1 MIPDRFIAWSRL
13 CLTGLLAAALVAV
26 FLKGQAT
33 QRTPQTTRRKPAPA
47 AKPNTPTVIPT
58 LEPKAIDLLKE
69 TSSRLAA
76 ARTMSFTTVVM
87 YESPSRLG
95 PPLAYMATSDVTLQ
109 RPDKLRVITTADGPR
124 SEFYYNGTTITAF
137 SPVENLVAIASA
149 PPTIDAAL
157 KAAYDEAAIYF
168 PFTDLVVADPYK
180 DINEDGLDNAFYIGQ
195 SQVVGGT
202 TTNIIG
208 YTTGGTFIQMW
219 IGAEDKLPR
228 MMRAVYNQDPSELR
242 HQLEIS
248 NWQIDVPVAEST
260 FATAQAA
267 SAKPIPFAAP
277 EPKVPPGSKLPLQSP
292 PSRPAK

>member
-1 MIPDRFIAWSRL
+1 
-13 CLTGLLAAALVAV
+13 
-26 FLKGQAT
+26 
-33 QRTPQTTRRKPAPA
+33 
-47 AKPNTPTVIPT
+47 

-87 YESPSRLG
+87 YESPSGLG
-95 PPLAYMATSDVTLQ
+95 PPFDYMTTSDVTLQ
-109 RPDKLRVITTADGPR
+109 RPDKLRVITKADGPR
-124 SEFYYNGTTITAF
+124 SEFYYDGKTMTAF
-137 SPVENLVAIASA
+137 SPMENLVAIASA
-149 PPTIDAAL
+149 PSTIDAAL

-180 DINEDGLDNAFYIGQ
+180 DISEDGLDNAFYVGQ

-202 TTNIIG
+202 TTNIIA

-228 MMRAVYNQDPSELR
+228 MTRAVYNRDPSQLR

-248 NWQIDVPVAEST
+248 NWQIDAPISEGAFARAE
-260 FATAQAA
+260 AA
-267 SAKPIPFAAP
+267 GAKRISFAAP
-277 EPKVPPGSKLPLQSP
+277 EPKVPPGSKLPSKSP
-292 PSRPAK
+292 PSKSAK